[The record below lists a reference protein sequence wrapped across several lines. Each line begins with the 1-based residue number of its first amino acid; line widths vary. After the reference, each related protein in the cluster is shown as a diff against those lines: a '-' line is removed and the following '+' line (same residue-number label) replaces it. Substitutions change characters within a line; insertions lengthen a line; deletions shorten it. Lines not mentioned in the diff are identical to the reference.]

1 LIAETVRSAALA
13 KQTVVNGSTAMASAD
28 STVQVMTSVIIRP
41 LDSATSR
48 AKHVG
53 GMKVTAQKIA
63 LASPMALHVTMET
76 QLLALI
82 SVVTTAA
89 VVAMKMVATT
99 SLASRV

>member
-1 LIAETVRSAALA
+1 
-13 KQTVVNGSTAMASAD
+13 
-28 STVQVMTSVIIRP
+28 
-41 LDSATSR
+41 
-48 AKHVG
+48 
-53 GMKVTAQKIA
+53 MKVTAQKIA

-99 SLASRV
+99 SLALRV